1 MSWKGTEKMKKK
13 YLSFGIIYCLVV
25 LLIFLAGISFYSKI
39 KLNELNA
46 RMRRVLL
53 YPDSIMR
60 DYTTDDPELMVS
72 RILRTW
78 QDMSYFN
85 KDVGFYSSVV
95 DTRNNGS
102 VVFGTRDFYRDFYI
116 VYYYGESEIEVIED
130 TPERHVT
137 KQTQL
142 VPGCYNYMIFEEP
155 LSLSKN
161 EITAL
166 RDESN
171 VSITGASC
179 DETFVYGGTLTYTYK
194 NNTRTVNIATPGFVN
209 EDESVPYE
217 EYIVRLD
224 RIDCYSFGGNTGIN
238 NKAHKLSDAYVDKFM
253 NGKVPAGL
261 NVEEGIFTTTAS
273 AIYVS
278 DKGNYLATYYCLL
291 HPFQLVLRDNL
302 IVYILS
308 ALALVLVEAVIISA
322 VRKLYL
328 NQKRFELRSEKLTKG
343 IAYDLQGPLAA
354 TRGYLDNWEDLSEDK
369 RAEYS
374 EKIISEVDHMSSMV
388 TRLLELS
395 KIHDGSVK
403 LNLEDVDL
411 LKLTQNIKK
420 RNSKAILE
428 KNIDLTI
435 ECDEESDAYPV
446 YADLEMMY
454 IVINNFI
461 TNAIKYCDHT
471 IKIRLKK
478 YINSIEFSITN
489 DGAGIEKADLD
500 KVWDV
505 LYKADKGSSETGEN
519 SGVGLSVVK
528 SILDAHNAKCG
539 CFSGF
544 KGTDFWFLMDRY
556 EETK

>member
-1 MSWKGTEKMKKK
+1 MKKK

-25 LLIFLAGISFYSKI
+25 LLIFLAGISFYSKKKI
-39 KLNELNA
+39 DELNA
-46 RMRRVLL
+46 GMCNVLL

-60 DYTTDDPELMVS
+60 DYTTDDPEITVCN
-72 RILRTW
+72 ILGTW
-78 QDMSYFN
+78 EFMSYLN

-95 DTRNNGS
+95 DTGNNGS
-102 VVFGTRDFYRDFYI
+102 VVFESRDFYI
-116 VYYYGESEIEVIED
+116 VHYYGESETEVIENSS
-130 TPERHVT
+130 ERYET
-137 KQTQL
+137 KSTQL
-142 VPGCYNYMIFEEP
+142 VPGDSRYMIFEEP
-155 LSLSKN
+155 LSLSKD
-161 EITAL
+161 ETTAL
-166 RDESN
+166 RFPDVSN

-179 DETFVYGGTLTYTYK
+179 DKRFVYGGTLTYTYED
-194 NNTRTVNIATPGFVN
+194 NTRTVNIATPGFVN

-217 EYIVRLD
+217 EWIVRLD
-224 RIDCYSFGGNTGIN
+224 AIECYSFGGNTGIN

-291 HPFQLVLRDNL
+291 HPFQLVLRDHL

-308 ALALVLVEAVIISA
+308 ILALVLVEAVIISA

-435 ECDEESDAYPV
+435 ECDEEADAYPV

-471 IKIRLKK
+471 IKIRLKN
-478 YINSIEFSITN
+478 YRNSIEFSITN

-505 LYKADKGSSETGEN
+505 LYKSDKGSSETGEN

-544 KGTDFWFLMDRY
+544 KGTNFWFLMDRY

>member
-1 MSWKGTEKMKKK
+1 MSWKGKEKMKKK

-25 LLIFLAGISFYSKI
+25 LLIFLAGISFYSKKKI
-39 KLNELNA
+39 DELNA
-46 RMRRVLL
+46 GMCSVLL

-60 DYTTDDPELMVS
+60 DHTTDDPEITVCNVLG
-72 RILRTW
+72 TW
-78 QDMSYFN
+78 EFMSYLN

-95 DTRNNGS
+95 DTGNNGS
-102 VVFGTRDFYRDFYI
+102 VVFESRDFYI
-116 VYYYGESEIEVIED
+116 VHYYGESETEVIENSS
-130 TPERHVT
+130 ERYET
-137 KQTQL
+137 KSTQL
-142 VPGCYNYMIFEEP
+142 VPGDSRYMVFEEP
-155 LSLSKN
+155 LSLSKD
-161 EITAL
+161 ETTAL
-166 RDESN
+166 RFPDISN

-179 DETFVYGGTLTYTYK
+179 DERFVYGGTLTYTYED
-194 NNTRTVNIATPGFVN
+194 NTRTVNIATPGFVN

-217 EYIVRLD
+217 EWIVRLD
-224 RIDCYSFGGNTGIN
+224 RIECYSFGGNTGIN
-238 NKAHKLSDAYVDKFM
+238 NKAHKLSDTYVDKFM

-278 DKGNYLATYYCLL
+278 DKGNYLVTYYCLL
-291 HPFQLVLRDNL
+291 HPFQLVLRDHL

-308 ALALVLVEAVIISA
+308 VLALVLVEAVIISA

-435 ECDEESDAYPV
+435 ECDEEAYAYPV

-471 IKIRLKK
+471 IKIRLKN
-478 YINSIEFSITN
+478 YRNSIEFSITN

-544 KGTDFWFLMDRY
+544 KGTNFWFLMDRY

>member
-13 YLSFGIIYCLVV
+13 YLSFGIIYFLVV
-25 LLIFLAGISFYSKI
+25 LLIFLAGISFYSKKKI
-39 KLNELNA
+39 DELNA
-46 RMRRVLL
+46 GMCSVLL

-60 DYTTDDPELMVS
+60 DYTTDDPEITVCNVLG
-72 RILRTW
+72 TW
-78 QDMSYFN
+78 EFMSYLN

-95 DTRNNGS
+95 DTGNNGS
-102 VVFGTRDFYRDFYI
+102 VVFESRDFYI
-116 VYYYGESEIEVIED
+116 VHYYGESETEVIENSS
-130 TPERHVT
+130 ERYET
-137 KQTQL
+137 KSTQL
-142 VPGCYNYMIFEEP
+142 VPGDSRYMIFEEP
-155 LSLSKN
+155 LSLSKD

-166 RDESN
+166 RFPNGSS

-179 DETFVYGGTLTYTYK
+179 DKRFVYGGTLTYTYED
-194 NNTRTVNIATPGFVN
+194 NTRTVNIATPGFVN

-217 EYIVRLD
+217 EWIVRLD
-224 RIDCYSFGGNTGIN
+224 GIECYSFGGNTGIN

-253 NGKVPAGL
+253 KGKVPAGL

-291 HPFQLVLRDNL
+291 HPFQLVLRDHL

-308 ALALVLVEAVIISA
+308 VLALVLVEAVIISA

-354 TRGYLDNWEDLSEDK
+354 TRGYLDNWEDLSKDK

-435 ECDEESDAYPV
+435 ECDKEADAYPV

-471 IKIRLKK
+471 IKIRLKN
-478 YINSIEFSITN
+478 YRNSIEFSITN

-544 KGTDFWFLMDRY
+544 KGTNFWFLMDRY

>member
-25 LLIFLAGISFYSKI
+25 LLIFLAGISFYSKKKI
-39 KLNELNA
+39 DELNA
-46 RMRRVLL
+46 GMCNVLL

-60 DYTTDDPELMVS
+60 DYTTDDPEITVCN
-72 RILRTW
+72 ILGTW
-78 QDMSYFN
+78 EFMSYLN

-95 DTRNNGS
+95 DTGNNGS
-102 VVFGTRDFYRDFYI
+102 VVFESRDFYI
-116 VYYYGESEIEVIED
+116 VHYYGESETEVIENSS
-130 TPERHVT
+130 ERYET
-137 KQTQL
+137 KSTQL
-142 VPGCYNYMIFEEP
+142 VPGDSRYMFFEEP
-155 LSLSKN
+155 LSLSKD
-161 EITAL
+161 ETTAL
-166 RDESN
+166 RFPDVSD

-179 DETFVYGGTLTYTYK
+179 DKRFVYGGTLTYTYED
-194 NNTRTVNIATPGFVN
+194 NTRTVNIATPGFVN

-217 EYIVRLD
+217 EWIVRLD
-224 RIDCYSFGGNTGIN
+224 GIECYSFGGNTGIN

-291 HPFQLVLRDNL
+291 HPFQLVLRDHL

-308 ALALVLVEAVIISA
+308 VLALVLVEAVIISA

-403 LNLEDVDL
+403 LKLEDVDL

-435 ECDEESDAYPV
+435 ECDEKADAYPV

-471 IKIRLKK
+471 IKIRLKN
-478 YINSIEFSITN
+478 YRNSIEFSITN

-544 KGTDFWFLMDRY
+544 KGTNFWFLMDRY

>member
-1 MSWKGTEKMKKK
+1 MSWKGTENMKKK

-25 LLIFLAGISFYSKI
+25 LLIFLAGISFYSKKKI
-39 KLNELNA
+39 DELNA
-46 RMRRVLL
+46 GMCNVLL

-60 DYTTDDPELMVS
+60 DHTTDDPEIMVCNV
-72 RILRTW
+72 LGTW
-78 QDMSYFN
+78 EFMSYLN

-95 DTRNNGS
+95 DTGNNGS
-102 VVFGTRDFYRDFYI
+102 VVFESQDIYI
-116 VYYYGESEIEVIED
+116 VHYYGESETEVIENSS
-130 TPERHVT
+130 ERYET
-137 KQTQL
+137 KSTQL
-142 VPGCYNYMIFEEP
+142 VPGDSRYMIFEEP
-155 LSLSKN
+155 LSLSKD
-161 EITAL
+161 ETTAL
-166 RDESN
+166 RFPDVSN

-179 DETFVYGGTLTYTYK
+179 DKRFVYGGTLTYTYED
-194 NNTRTVNIATPGFVN
+194 NTRTVNIATPGFVN

-217 EYIVRLD
+217 EWIVRLD
-224 RIDCYSFGGNTGIN
+224 AIECYSFGGNTGIN
-238 NKAHKLSDAYVDKFM
+238 NKAHKLSDEYVDKFM

-291 HPFQLVLRDNL
+291 HPFQLVLRDHL

-308 ALALVLVEAVIISA
+308 VLALVLVEAVIISA

-428 KNIDLTI
+428 KNIDFTI
-435 ECDEESDAYPV
+435 ECDEEADAYPV

-471 IKIRLKK
+471 IKIRLKN
-478 YINSIEFSITN
+478 YRNSIEFSITN

-505 LYKADKGSSETGEN
+505 LYKADKGSSETAEN

-544 KGTDFWFLMDRY
+544 KGTNFWFLMDRY

>member
-1 MSWKGTEKMKKK
+1 MSWKGTENMKKK

-25 LLIFLAGISFYSKI
+25 LLIFLAGISFYSKKKI
-39 KLNELNA
+39 DELNA
-46 RMRRVLL
+46 GMCNVLL

-60 DYTTDDPELMVS
+60 DHTTDDPEIMVCNV
-72 RILRTW
+72 LGTW
-78 QDMSYFN
+78 EFMSYLN

-95 DTRNNGS
+95 DTGNNGS
-102 VVFGTRDFYRDFYI
+102 VVFESQDIYI
-116 VYYYGESEIEVIED
+116 VHYYGESETEVIENSS
-130 TPERHVT
+130 ERYET
-137 KQTQL
+137 KSTQL
-142 VPGCYNYMIFEEP
+142 VPGDSRYMIFEEP
-155 LSLSKN
+155 LSLSKD
-161 EITAL
+161 ETTAL
-166 RDESN
+166 RFPDVSN

-179 DETFVYGGTLTYTYK
+179 DKRFVYGGTLTYTYED
-194 NNTRTVNIATPGFVN
+194 NTRTVNIATQGFVN

-217 EYIVRLD
+217 EWIVRLD
-224 RIDCYSFGGNTGIN
+224 AIECYSFGGNTGIN
-238 NKAHKLSDAYVDKFM
+238 NKAHKLSDEYVDKFM

-291 HPFQLVLRDNL
+291 HPFQLVLRDHL

-308 ALALVLVEAVIISA
+308 VLALVLVEAVIISA

-428 KNIDLTI
+428 KNIDFTI
-435 ECDEESDAYPV
+435 ECDEEADAYPV

-471 IKIRLKK
+471 IKIRLKN
-478 YINSIEFSITN
+478 YRNSIEFSITN

-505 LYKADKGSSETGEN
+505 LYKADKGSSETAEN

-544 KGTDFWFLMDRY
+544 KGTNFWFLMDRY

>member
-25 LLIFLAGISFYSKI
+25 LLIFLAGISFYSKKKI
-39 KLNELNA
+39 DELNA
-46 RMRRVLL
+46 GMCNVLL

-60 DYTTDDPELMVS
+60 DYTTDDPEITVCN
-72 RILRTW
+72 ILGTW
-78 QDMSYFN
+78 EYMSYLN

-95 DTRNNGS
+95 DTGNNGS
-102 VVFGTRDFYRDFYI
+102 VVFESRDFYI
-116 VYYYGESEIEVIED
+116 VHYYGESETEVIED
-130 TPERHVT
+130 SSERYET
-137 KQTQL
+137 KSTQL
-142 VPGCYNYMIFEEP
+142 VPGDSRYMIFEEP
-155 LSLSKN
+155 LSLSKD
-161 EITAL
+161 ETTAL
-166 RDESN
+166 RFPDVSN

-179 DETFVYGGTLTYTYK
+179 DKRFIYGGTLTYTYED
-194 NNTRTVNIATPGFVN
+194 NTRTVNIATPGFVN
-209 EDESVPYE
+209 EDESIPYE
-217 EYIVRLD
+217 EWIVRLD
-224 RIDCYSFGGNTGIN
+224 AIECYSLGGNTGIN

-291 HPFQLVLRDNL
+291 HPFQLVLRDHL

-308 ALALVLVEAVIISA
+308 VLALVLVEAVIISA

-435 ECDEESDAYPV
+435 ECDKEADAYPV

-471 IKIRLKK
+471 IKIRLKN
-478 YINSIEFSITN
+478 YRNSIEFSITN

-544 KGTDFWFLMDRY
+544 KGTNFWFLMDRY

>member
-25 LLIFLAGISFYSKI
+25 LLIFLAGISFYSKKKI
-39 KLNELNA
+39 DELNA
-46 RMRRVLL
+46 GMCNVLL

-60 DYTTDDPELMVS
+60 DYTTDDPEITVCN
-72 RILRTW
+72 ILGTW
-78 QDMSYFN
+78 EFMSYLN

-95 DTRNNGS
+95 DTGNNGS
-102 VVFGTRDFYRDFYI
+102 VVFESRDFYI
-116 VYYYGESEIEVIED
+116 VHYYGESETEVIED
-130 TPERHVT
+130 SSERYET
-137 KQTQL
+137 KSTQL
-142 VPGCYNYMIFEEP
+142 VPGDSRYMIFEEP
-155 LSLSKN
+155 LSLSKD
-161 EITAL
+161 ETTAL
-166 RDESN
+166 RFPDVSN

-179 DETFVYGGTLTYTYK
+179 DKRFIYGGTLTYTYED
-194 NNTRTVNIATPGFVN
+194 NTRTVNIATPGFVN
-209 EDESVPYE
+209 EDESIPYE
-217 EYIVRLD
+217 EWIVRLD
-224 RIDCYSFGGNTGIN
+224 AIECYSLGGNTGIN

-291 HPFQLVLRDNL
+291 HPFQLVLRDHL

-308 ALALVLVEAVIISA
+308 VLALVLVEAVIISA

-435 ECDEESDAYPV
+435 ECDKEADAYPV

-471 IKIRLKK
+471 IKIRLKN
-478 YINSIEFSITN
+478 YRNSIEFSITN

-544 KGTDFWFLMDRY
+544 KGTNFWFLMDRY

>member
-25 LLIFLAGISFYSKI
+25 LLIFLAGISFYSKKKI
-39 KLNELNA
+39 DELNA
-46 RMRRVLL
+46 GMCNVLL

-60 DYTTDDPELMVS
+60 DYTTDDPEITVCN
-72 RILRTW
+72 ILGTW
-78 QDMSYFN
+78 EFMSYLN

-95 DTRNNGS
+95 DTGNNGS
-102 VVFGTRDFYRDFYI
+102 VVFESRDFYI
-116 VYYYGESEIEVIED
+116 VHYYGESETEVIED
-130 TPERHVT
+130 SSERYET
-137 KQTQL
+137 KSTQL
-142 VPGCYNYMIFEEP
+142 VPGDSRYMIFEEP
-155 LSLSKN
+155 LSLSKD
-161 EITAL
+161 ETTAL
-166 RDESN
+166 RFPDVSN

-179 DETFVYGGTLTYTYK
+179 DKRFIYGGTLTYTYED
-194 NNTRTVNIATPGFVN
+194 NTRTVNIATPGFVN
-209 EDESVPYE
+209 EDESIPYE
-217 EYIVRLD
+217 EWIVRLD
-224 RIDCYSFGGNTGIN
+224 AIECYSFGGNTGIN

-291 HPFQLVLRDNL
+291 HPFQLVLRDHL

-308 ALALVLVEAVIISA
+308 VLALVLVEAVIISA

-328 NQKRFELRSEKLTKG
+328 NQKRFELRSEKLTEG

-435 ECDEESDAYPV
+435 ECDKEADAYPV

-471 IKIRLKK
+471 IKIRLKN
-478 YINSIEFSITN
+478 YRNSIEFSITN

-544 KGTDFWFLMDRY
+544 KGTNFWFLMDRY

>member
-25 LLIFLAGISFYSKI
+25 LLVFLAGISFYSKKKI
-39 KLNELNA
+39 DDINNG
-46 RMRRVLL
+46 MSSIVLL
-53 YPDSIMR
+53 
-60 DYTTDDPELMVS
+60 PETLMGGIKSGTPETLAHNAVNS
-72 RILRTW
+72 WKFLSVVG
-78 QDMSYFN
+78 D
-85 KDVGFYSSVV
+85 DVGFYSSVV
-95 DTRNNGS
+95 DTENNGRVLFES
-102 VVFGTRDFYRDFYI
+102 QDFLQI
-116 VYYYGESEIEVIED
+116 WYYGEIETEVIENSD
-130 TPERHVT
+130 ERYEAKT
-137 KQTQL
+137 TQL
-142 VPGCYNYMIFEEP
+142 APGDSRFMFFEEP
-155 LSLSKN
+155 LSLSKD
-161 EITAL
+161 EISDL
-166 RDESN
+166 RFPNGND
-171 VSITGASC
+171 IRIAGAKC
-179 DETFVYGGTLTYTYK
+179 DDTFVYGGTFTFTSGEK
-194 NNTRTVNIATPGFVN
+194 VRTLNIASPEVVN
-209 EDESVPYE
+209 EEKSVPYE
-217 EYIVRLD
+217 EWIVRLD
-224 RIDCYSFGGNTGIN
+224 DIEYCSLGGNSAIN
-238 NKAHKLSDAYVDKFM
+238 KKAHKLSDAYVNKHL
-253 NGKVPAGL
+253 NGEVPAGR
-261 NVEEGIFTTTAS
+261 NVREGIFTTTS
-273 AIYVS
+273 SVILVFE
-278 DKGNYLATYYCLL
+278 KGHYLITYYFVT
-291 HPFQLVLRDNL
+291 HPLKMVIRDNL
-302 IVYILS
+302 WVYILS
-308 ALALVLVEAVIISA
+308 VLALVIVEALIIYA

-435 ECDEESDAYPV
+435 ECDEEADAYPV

-471 IKIRLKK
+471 IKIRLKN
-478 YINSIEFSITN
+478 YRNSIEFSITN

-544 KGTDFWFLMDRY
+544 KGTNFWFLMDRY

>member
-25 LLIFLAGISFYSKI
+25 LLIFLAGISFYTKKKI
-39 KLNELNA
+39 DVINNG
-46 RMRRVLL
+46 MSSIVLL
-53 YPDSIMR
+53 
-60 DYTTDDPELMVS
+60 PESLMGGIKSGTPETLAHNAVNS
-72 RILRTW
+72 WKFLSVAG
-78 QDMSYFN
+78 D
-85 KDVGFYSSVV
+85 DVGFYSSVV
-95 DTRNNGS
+95 DTENNGRVLFES
-102 VVFGTRDFYRDFYI
+102 QDFLQI
-116 VYYYGESEIEVIED
+116 WYYGEIETEVIENSD
-130 TPERHVT
+130 ERYEAKT
-137 KQTQL
+137 TQL
-142 VPGCYNYMIFEEP
+142 APGDSRFMFFEEP
-155 LSLSKN
+155 LSLSKD
-161 EITAL
+161 EISDL
-166 RDESN
+166 RFPNGND
-171 VSITGASC
+171 IRIAGAKC
-179 DETFVYGGTLTYTYK
+179 DDTFVYGGTFTFTSGEK
-194 NNTRTVNIATPGFVN
+194 VRTLNIASPEVVN
-209 EDESVPYE
+209 EEKSVPYE
-217 EYIVRLD
+217 EWIVRLD
-224 RIDCYSFGGNTGIN
+224 DIEYCSLGGNSAIN
-238 NKAHKLSDAYVDKFM
+238 KKAHKLSDAYVNKHL
-253 NGKVPAGL
+253 NGEVPAGR
-261 NVEEGIFTTTAS
+261 NVREGIFTTTS
-273 AIYVS
+273 SVILVFE
-278 DKGNYLATYYCLL
+278 KGHYLITYYFVT
-291 HPFQLVLRDNL
+291 HPLKMVIRDNL
-302 IVYILS
+302 WVYILS
-308 ALALVLVEAVIISA
+308 VLALVIVEALIIYA

-428 KNIDLTI
+428 KNIDFTI
-435 ECDEESDAYPV
+435 ECDKEADAYPV

-471 IKIRLKK
+471 IKIRLKN
-478 YINSIEFSITN
+478 YRNSIEFSITN

-539 CFSGF
+539 CFSGY
-544 KGTDFWFLMDRY
+544 KGTNFWFLMDRY

>member
-25 LLIFLAGISFYSKI
+25 LLIFLAGISFYSKKKI
-39 KLNELNA
+39 DELNA
-46 RMRRVLL
+46 GMCSVLL
-53 YPDSIMR
+53 YPDSKMR
-60 DYTTDDPELMVS
+60 DCTTDDPEITVCN
-72 RILRTW
+72 ILGTW
-78 QDMSYFN
+78 EFMSYLN

-95 DTRNNGS
+95 DTGNNGS
-102 VVFGTRDFYRDFYI
+102 VVFESRDFYI
-116 VYYYGESEIEVIED
+116 VHYYGESENEVIENSS
-130 TPERHVT
+130 ERYET
-137 KQTQL
+137 KSTQL
-142 VPGCYNYMIFEEP
+142 VPGDSRYMVFEEP
-155 LSLSKN
+155 LSLSKD
-161 EITAL
+161 ETTAL
-166 RDESN
+166 RFPNESN

-179 DETFVYGGTLTYTYK
+179 DERFVYGGTLTYTYED
-194 NNTRTVNIATPGFVN
+194 NTRTVNIATPGFVN

-217 EYIVRLD
+217 EWIVRLD
-224 RIDCYSFGGNTGIN
+224 GIECYSFGGNTGIN

-261 NVEEGIFTTTAS
+261 NVEEGFFTTTAS

-278 DKGNYLATYYCLL
+278 DKGNYLVTYYCLL
-291 HPFQLVLRDNL
+291 HPFQLVLRDHL
-302 IVYILS
+302 IIYILS
-308 ALALVLVEAVIISA
+308 FLALVLVEAVIISA

-435 ECDEESDAYPV
+435 ECDEKADAYPV

-471 IKIRLKK
+471 VKIKLKN
-478 YINSIEFSITN
+478 YRNSIEFSITN

-544 KGTDFWFLMDRY
+544 KGTNFWFLMDRY

>member
-25 LLIFLAGISFYSKI
+25 LLIFLAGISFYSKKKI
-39 KLNELNA
+39 DELNA
-46 RMRRVLL
+46 GMCNVLL

-60 DYTTDDPELMVS
+60 DYTTDDPEITVCN
-72 RILRTW
+72 ILGTW
-78 QDMSYFN
+78 EFMSYLN

-95 DTRNNGS
+95 DTGNNGS
-102 VVFGTRDFYRDFYI
+102 VVFESRDFYI
-116 VYYYGESEIEVIED
+116 VHYYGESETEVIENSS
-130 TPERHVT
+130 ERYET
-137 KQTQL
+137 KSTQL
-142 VPGCYNYMIFEEP
+142 VPGDSRYMIFEEP
-155 LSLSKN
+155 LSLSKD

-166 RDESN
+166 RFPDVSN

-179 DETFVYGGTLTYTYK
+179 DKRFVYGGTLTYTYED
-194 NNTRTVNIATPGFVN
+194 NTRTVNIATPGFVN

-217 EYIVRLD
+217 EWIVRLD
-224 RIDCYSFGGNTGIN
+224 GIECYSFGGNTGIN

-261 NVEEGIFTTTAS
+261 NVEAGIFTTTAS

-291 HPFQLVLRDNL
+291 HPFQLVLRDRL

-308 ALALVLVEAVIISA
+308 VLALVLVEAVIISA

-435 ECDEESDAYPV
+435 ECDKEADAYPV

-471 IKIRLKK
+471 IKIRLKN
-478 YINSIEFSITN
+478 YRNSIEFSITN

-544 KGTDFWFLMDRY
+544 KGTNFWFLMDRY

>member
-25 LLIFLAGISFYSKI
+25 LLIFLAGISFYSKKKI
-39 KLNELNA
+39 DELNA
-46 RMRRVLL
+46 GMCNVLL

-60 DYTTDDPELMVS
+60 DYTTDDPEITVCN
-72 RILRTW
+72 ILGTW
-78 QDMSYFN
+78 QFMSYLN

-95 DTRNNGS
+95 DTGNNGS
-102 VVFGTRDFYRDFYI
+102 VVFESRDYYI
-116 VYYYGESEIEVIED
+116 VHYYGESETEVIENSS
-130 TPERHVT
+130 ERYET
-137 KQTQL
+137 KSTQL
-142 VPGCYNYMIFEEP
+142 VPGDSRYMVFEEP
-155 LSLSKN
+155 LSLSKD
-161 EITAL
+161 ETTAL
-166 RDESN
+166 RFPNGSN

-179 DETFVYGGTLTYTYK
+179 DKRFVYGGTLTYTYED
-194 NNTRTVNIATPGFVN
+194 NTRTVNIATPGFVN

-217 EYIVRLD
+217 EWIVRLD
-224 RIDCYSFGGNTGIN
+224 GIECYSFGGNTGIN

-291 HPFQLVLRDNL
+291 HPFQLVLRDHL

-308 ALALVLVEAVIISA
+308 VLALVLVEAVIISA

-354 TRGYLDNWEDLSEDK
+354 TRGYLDNWEDLREDK

-420 RNSKAILE
+420 RNGKAILE
-428 KNIDLTI
+428 KNIDFTI
-435 ECDEESDAYPV
+435 ECDEKADAYPV

-471 IKIRLKK
+471 IKIRLKN
-478 YINSIEFSITN
+478 YRNSIEFSITN

-544 KGTDFWFLMDRY
+544 KGTNFWFLMDRH

>member
-25 LLIFLAGISFYSKI
+25 LLIFLAGISFYSKKKI
-39 KLNELNA
+39 DVINNG
-46 RMRRVLL
+46 MSSIVLL
-53 YPDSIMR
+53 
-60 DYTTDDPELMVS
+60 PETLMGGIKSGTPETLAHNAVNS
-72 RILRTW
+72 WKFLSVVG
-78 QDMSYFN
+78 D
-85 KDVGFYSSVV
+85 DVGFYSSVV
-95 DTRNNGS
+95 DTENNGRVLFES
-102 VVFGTRDFYRDFYI
+102 QDFLQI
-116 VYYYGESEIEVIED
+116 WYYGEIETEVIENSD
-130 TPERHVT
+130 ERYEAKT
-137 KQTQL
+137 TQL
-142 VPGCYNYMIFEEP
+142 APGDSRYMFFEEP
-155 LSLSKN
+155 LSLSKD
-161 EITAL
+161 EISDL
-166 RDESN
+166 RFPNGND
-171 VSITGASC
+171 IRIAGAKC
-179 DETFVYGGTLTYTYK
+179 DDTFVYGGTFTFTSGEK
-194 NNTRTVNIATPGFVN
+194 VRTLNIASPEVVN
-209 EDESVPYE
+209 EEKSVPYE
-217 EYIVRLD
+217 EWIVRLD
-224 RIDCYSFGGNTGIN
+224 DIEYCSLGGNSAIN
-238 NKAHKLSDAYVDKFM
+238 KKAHKLSDAYVNKHL
-253 NGKVPAGL
+253 NGEVPAGR
-261 NVEEGIFTTTAS
+261 NVREGIFTTTS
-273 AIYVS
+273 SVILVFE
-278 DKGNYLATYYCLL
+278 KGHYLITYYFVT
-291 HPFQLVLRDNL
+291 HPLKMVIRDNL
-302 IVYILS
+302 WVYILS
-308 ALALVLVEAVIISA
+308 VLALVIVEALIIYA

-343 IAYDLQGPLAA
+343 IAYDLQEPLAA

-435 ECDEESDAYPV
+435 ECDEEADAYPV

-471 IKIRLKK
+471 IKIRLKN
-478 YINSIEFSITN
+478 YRNSIEFSITN

-544 KGTDFWFLMDRY
+544 KGTNFWFLMDRY

>member
-25 LLIFLAGISFYSKI
+25 LLIFLAGISFYTKKKI
-39 KLNELNA
+39 DVINNG
-46 RMRRVLL
+46 MSSIVLL
-53 YPDSIMR
+53 
-60 DYTTDDPELMVS
+60 PETLMGGIKSGTPETLAHNAVNS
-72 RILRTW
+72 WKFLSVAG
-78 QDMSYFN
+78 D
-85 KDVGFYSSVV
+85 DVGFYSSVV
-95 DTRNNGS
+95 DTENNGRVLFES
-102 VVFGTRDFYRDFYI
+102 QDFLQI
-116 VYYYGESEIEVIED
+116 WYYGEIETEVIENSD
-130 TPERHVT
+130 ERYEAKT
-137 KQTQL
+137 TQL
-142 VPGCYNYMIFEEP
+142 APGDSRFMFFEEP
-155 LSLSKN
+155 LSLSKD
-161 EITAL
+161 EISDL
-166 RDESN
+166 RFPNGND
-171 VSITGASC
+171 IRIAGAKC
-179 DETFVYGGTLTYTYK
+179 DDTFVYGGTFTFTSGEK
-194 NNTRTVNIATPGFVN
+194 VRTLNIASPEVVN
-209 EDESVPYE
+209 EEKSVPYE
-217 EYIVRLD
+217 EWIVRLD
-224 RIDCYSFGGNTGIN
+224 DIEYCSLGGNSAIN
-238 NKAHKLSDAYVDKFM
+238 KKAHKLSDAYVNKHL
-253 NGKVPAGL
+253 NGEVPAGR
-261 NVEEGIFTTTAS
+261 NVREGIFTTTS
-273 AIYVS
+273 SVILVFE
-278 DKGNYLATYYCLL
+278 KGQYLITYYFVT
-291 HPFQLVLRDNL
+291 HPLKMVIRDNL
-302 IVYILS
+302 WVYILS
-308 ALALVLVEAVIISA
+308 VLALVIVEALIIYA

-428 KNIDLTI
+428 KNIDFTI
-435 ECDEESDAYPV
+435 ECDKEADAYPV

-461 TNAIKYCDHT
+461 TNAIKYCDHKV
-471 IKIRLKK
+471 KIRLKN
-478 YINSIEFSITN
+478 YRNSIEFSITN

-544 KGTDFWFLMDRY
+544 KGTNFWFLMDRY

>member
-25 LLIFLAGISFYSKI
+25 LLIFLAGISFYSKKKI
-39 KLNELNA
+39 DELNA
-46 RMRRVLL
+46 GMCSVLL

-60 DYTTDDPELMVS
+60 DYTTDDPEITVCN
-72 RILRTW
+72 ILGTW
-78 QDMSYFN
+78 EFMSYLN

-95 DTRNNGS
+95 DTGNNGS
-102 VVFGTRDFYRDFYI
+102 VVFESRDFYI
-116 VYYYGESEIEVIED
+116 VHYYGERETEVIENSS
-130 TPERHVT
+130 ERYET
-137 KQTQL
+137 KSTQL
-142 VPGCYNYMIFEEP
+142 VPGDSRYMIFEEP
-155 LSLSKN
+155 LSLSKD
-161 EITAL
+161 ETTAL
-166 RDESN
+166 RFPNGSN

-179 DETFVYGGTLTYTYK
+179 DKRFVYGGTLTYTYED
-194 NNTRTVNIATPGFVN
+194 NTRTVNIATPVFVN

-217 EYIVRLD
+217 EWIVRLD
-224 RIDCYSFGGNTGIN
+224 GIECYSFGGNTGIN

-261 NVEEGIFTTTAS
+261 NVEEGFFTTTAS

-291 HPFQLVLRDNL
+291 HPFQLVLRDHL

-308 ALALVLVEAVIISA
+308 VLALVLVEAVIISA

-435 ECDEESDAYPV
+435 ECDKEADAYPV

-471 IKIRLKK
+471 IKIRLKN
-478 YINSIEFSITN
+478 YRNSIEFSITN

-544 KGTDFWFLMDRY
+544 NGTNFWFLMDRY

>member
-25 LLIFLAGISFYSKI
+25 LLIFLAGISFYTKKKI
-39 KLNELNA
+39 DAINDGMSNI
-46 RMRRVLL
+46 VLL
-53 YPDSIMR
+53 
-60 DYTTDDPELMVS
+60 PETLMGGIKSGTPETLAHNAVNS
-72 RILRTW
+72 WEFLSVVG
-78 QDMSYFN
+78 D
-85 KDVGFYSSVV
+85 DVGFYSSVV
-95 DTRNNGS
+95 DTENNGRVLFES
-102 VVFGTRDFYRDFYI
+102 QDFLQI
-116 VYYYGESEIEVIED
+116 WYYGEIETEVIENSD
-130 TPERHVT
+130 ERYEAKT
-137 KQTQL
+137 TQL
-142 VPGCYNYMIFEEP
+142 APGDSRFMFFEEP
-155 LSLSKN
+155 LSLSKD
-161 EITAL
+161 EISDL
-166 RDESN
+166 RFPNGND
-171 VSITGASC
+171 IRIAGAKC
-179 DETFVYGGTLTYTYK
+179 DDTFVYGGTFTFTSGEK
-194 NNTRTVNIATPGFVN
+194 VRTLNIASPEVVN
-209 EDESVPYE
+209 EEKSVPYE
-217 EYIVRLD
+217 EWIVRLD
-224 RIDCYSFGGNTGIN
+224 DIEYCSLGGNSAIN
-238 NKAHKLSDAYVDKFM
+238 KKAHKLSDAYVNKHL
-253 NGKVPAGL
+253 NGEVPAGR
-261 NVEEGIFTTTAS
+261 NVREGIFTTTS
-273 AIYVS
+273 SVI
-278 DKGNYLATYYCLL
+278 
-291 HPFQLVLRDNL
+291 LVF
-302 IVYILS
+302 
-308 ALALVLVEAVIISA
+308 
-322 VRKLYL
+322 
-328 NQKRFELRSEKLTKG
+328 QKRFELRSEKLTKG

-435 ECDEESDAYPV
+435 ECDKEADAYPV

-471 IKIRLKK
+471 IKIRLKN
-478 YINSIEFSITN
+478 YRNSIEFSITN
-489 DGAGIEKADLD
+489 DGARIEKADLD

-505 LYKADKGSSETGEN
+505 LYKADKGSSETAEN

-544 KGTDFWFLMDRY
+544 KGTNFWFLMDRY

>member
-1 MSWKGTEKMKKK
+1 MKKK
-13 YLSFGIIYCLVV
+13 YLSFGIIYFLVV
-25 LLIFLAGISFYSKI
+25 LLIFLAGISFYSKKKI
-39 KLNELNA
+39 DELNA
-46 RMRRVLL
+46 GMCSVLL

-60 DYTTDDPELMVS
+60 DYTTDDPEITVCNVLG
-72 RILRTW
+72 TW
-78 QDMSYFN
+78 EFMSYLN

-95 DTRNNGS
+95 DTGNNGS
-102 VVFGTRDFYRDFYI
+102 VVFESRDFYI
-116 VYYYGESEIEVIED
+116 VHYYGESETEVIENSS
-130 TPERHVT
+130 ERYET
-137 KQTQL
+137 KSTQL
-142 VPGCYNYMIFEEP
+142 VPGDSRYMIFEEP
-155 LSLSKN
+155 LSLSKD

-166 RDESN
+166 RFPNGSS

-179 DETFVYGGTLTYTYK
+179 DKRFVYGGTLTYTYED
-194 NNTRTVNIATPGFVN
+194 NTRTVNIATPGFVN

-217 EYIVRLD
+217 EWIVRLD
-224 RIDCYSFGGNTGIN
+224 GIECYSFGGNTGIN

-253 NGKVPAGL
+253 KGKVPAGL

-291 HPFQLVLRDNL
+291 HPFQLVLRDHL

-308 ALALVLVEAVIISA
+308 VLALVLVEAVIISA

-354 TRGYLDNWEDLSEDK
+354 TRGYLDNWEDLSKDK

-435 ECDEESDAYPV
+435 ECDKEADAYPV

-471 IKIRLKK
+471 IKIRLKN
-478 YINSIEFSITN
+478 YRNSIEFSITN

-544 KGTDFWFLMDRY
+544 KGTNFWFLMDRY

>member
-25 LLIFLAGISFYSKI
+25 LLIFLAGISFYSKKKI
-39 KLNELNA
+39 DELNA
-46 RMRRVLL
+46 GMCNVLL

-60 DYTTDDPELMVS
+60 DYTTDDPEITVCN
-72 RILRTW
+72 ILGTW
-78 QDMSYFN
+78 EFMSYLN

-95 DTRNNGS
+95 DTGNNGS
-102 VVFGTRDFYRDFYI
+102 VVFESRDFYI
-116 VYYYGESEIEVIED
+116 VHYYGESETEVIED
-130 TPERHVT
+130 SSERYET
-137 KQTQL
+137 KSTQL
-142 VPGCYNYMIFEEP
+142 VPGDSRYMIFEEP
-155 LSLSKN
+155 LSLSKD
-161 EITAL
+161 ETTAL
-166 RDESN
+166 RFPDVSN

-179 DETFVYGGTLTYTYK
+179 DKRFIYGGTLTYTYED
-194 NNTRTVNIATPGFVN
+194 NTRTVNIATPGFVN
-209 EDESVPYE
+209 EDESIPYE
-217 EYIVRLD
+217 EWIVRLD
-224 RIDCYSFGGNTGIN
+224 AIECYSFGGNTGIN

-291 HPFQLVLRDNL
+291 HPFQLVLRDRL

-308 ALALVLVEAVIISA
+308 VLALVLVEAVIISA

-428 KNIDLTI
+428 KNIDLKI
-435 ECDEESDAYPV
+435 ECDEEADAYPV

-471 IKIRLKK
+471 IKIRLKN
-478 YINSIEFSITN
+478 YRNSIEFSITN

-544 KGTDFWFLMDRY
+544 KGTNFWFLMDRY
-556 EETK
+556 EETE

>member
-25 LLIFLAGISFYSKI
+25 LLVFLAGISFYSKKKI
-39 KLNELNA
+39 DDINNG
-46 RMRRVLL
+46 MSSIVLL
-53 YPDSIMR
+53 
-60 DYTTDDPELMVS
+60 PETLMGGIKSGTPETLAHNAVNS
-72 RILRTW
+72 WKFLSVVG
-78 QDMSYFN
+78 D
-85 KDVGFYSSVV
+85 DVGFYSSVV
-95 DTRNNGS
+95 DSENNGRVLFES
-102 VVFGTRDFYRDFYI
+102 QDFLQI
-116 VYYYGESEIEVIED
+116 WYYGEIETEVIENSD
-130 TPERHVT
+130 ERYEAKT
-137 KQTQL
+137 TQL
-142 VPGCYNYMIFEEP
+142 APGDFRFMFFEEP
-155 LSLSKN
+155 LSLSKD
-161 EITAL
+161 EISDL
-166 RDESN
+166 RFPNGND
-171 VSITGASC
+171 IRIAGAKC
-179 DETFVYGGTLTYTYK
+179 DDTFVYGGTFTFTSGEK
-194 NNTRTVNIATPGFVN
+194 VRTLNIASPEFVN
-209 EDESVPYE
+209 EEKSVPYE
-217 EYIVRLD
+217 EWIVRLD
-224 RIDCYSFGGNTGIN
+224 DIEYCSLGGNSAIN
-238 NKAHKLSDAYVDKFM
+238 KKAHKLSDAYVNKHL
-253 NGKVPAGL
+253 NGEVPAGR
-261 NVEEGIFTTTAS
+261 NVREGIFTTTS
-273 AIYVS
+273 SVILVFE
-278 DKGNYLATYYCLL
+278 KGHYLITYYFVT
-291 HPFQLVLRDNL
+291 HPLKMVIRDNL
-302 IVYILS
+302 WVYILS
-308 ALALVLVEAVIISA
+308 VLALVIVEALIIYA

-435 ECDEESDAYPV
+435 ECDEEADAYPV

-461 TNAIKYCDHT
+461 TNAIKYCDHKV
-471 IKIRLKK
+471 KIRLKN
-478 YINSIEFSITN
+478 YRNSIEFSVTN

-505 LYKADKGSSETGEN
+505 LYKADKGSLETGEN

-544 KGTDFWFLMDRY
+544 KGTNFWFLMDRY